1 MPNQHSDRDTFTRI
15 MVALA
20 VNDAHDMPTT
30 SEIEQIADELLEW
43 GHRFRYESHRA
54 EVVDR
59 IAKLSRAEVEA
70 QLAAR
75 LAPTECCT
83 QWASAN
89 DADPTSLSDGD
100 LRERLVDVE
109 AFVERMAA

>member
-1 MPNQHSDRDTFTRI
+1 MSKQRSDRETFTRI

-43 GHRFRYESHRA
+43 GHRCRYEFHRA
-54 EVVDR
+54 EVVER
-59 IAKLSRAEVEA
+59 IAKLSRAEVEE

-89 DADPTSLSDGD
+89 DADATSLSDGD